1 MQKHYQISITGRV
14 QGVGFRFEAYQK
26 FVELGLTGKAD
37 NQKDGSVLLDF
48 ECDEEKMNILLEWC
62 KKGPEGARVSG
73 AEVREV
79 QEPFIPL
86 KNS

>member
-14 QGVGFRFEAYQK
+14 QGVGFRFEAYGQ
-26 FVELGLTGKAD
+26 FVDLGIKGKAD

-48 ECDEEKMNILLEWC
+48 ECDEEKMNMLLEWC
-62 KKGPEGARVSG
+62 KKGPESARVENV
-73 AEVREV
+73 EVKEIV
-79 QEPFIPL
+79 EAFVPL